1 MSLHAALA
9 SGNPVTGIGHMLA
22 LPFELRAYVAG
33 TLIAAAAGLTGYFV
47 VLRSQVFTG
56 DALSHVA
63 FTGALAALAAGID
76 LRAGLF
82 AACVIFAIAM
92 GALARGGRA
101 DDVVIGNVFAWI
113 LGLGVFF
120 LTVYTAGA
128 SATGGG
134 NNGGSGVNVLFG
146 SIFGLTAGQT
156 TVAAVIAAA
165 VIIAILAIARP
176 LLFASIDP
184 AVAAA
189 RGLPV
194 RLLGTG
200 FLVLVGITAGEA
212 TQAVGALLILG
223 LLATPAAAAQ
233 RLTTRPFLALWASAG
248 IAVASIWAGLG
259 IAYAASSI
267 PPSFAIIAVAAA
279 AYVITLAATA
289 IIRRRRTPPRL
300 TRQPADPR
308 AALPDG

>member
-1 MSLHAALA
+1 MVTALSA
-9 SGNPVTGIGHMLA
+9 GDPITGIGHMLA
-22 LPFELRAYVAG
+22 LPFEVRAYVVG
-33 TLIAAAAGLTGYFV
+33 TLIAAAAGLIGYFV

-76 LRAGLF
+76 LRIGLF
-82 AACVIFAIAM
+82 AACVVFAIAM
-92 GALARGGRA
+92 TALGRDGRA
-101 DDVVIGNVFAWI
+101 DDVVIGNLFAWI

-120 LTVYTAGA
+120 LTVYTTGA

-134 NNGGSGVNVLFG
+134 NNGSSGVNVLFG

-156 TVAAVIAAA
+156 TTAAIIAAA
-165 VIIAILAIARP
+165 VILAILAIARP
-176 LLFASIDP
+176 LLFASVDP

-189 RGLPV
+189 DGVPV
-194 RLLGTG
+194 RLLGLG
-200 FLVLVGITAGEA
+200 FLVLAGITAGEA

-223 LLATPAAAAQ
+223 LLATPAATAQ

-248 IAVASIWAGLG
+248 IAVASMWAGLG

-267 PPSFAIIAVAAA
+267 PPSFAILAVSTGAYVAA
-279 AYVITLAATA
+279 LGGTA
-289 IIRRRRTPPRL
+289 L
-300 TRQPADPR
+300 TRHRATPVKAASASGPAS
-308 AALPDG
+308 AL

>member
-1 MSLHAALA
+1 MVTALA
-9 SGNPVTGIGHMLA
+9 AGDPITGIGHMLA
-22 LPFELRAYVAG
+22 LPFEVRAYVVG
-33 TLIAAAAGLTGYFV
+33 TLIAAAAGLIGYFV

-76 LRAGLF
+76 LRIGLF
-82 AACVIFAIAM
+82 AACVVFAVAM
-92 GALARGGRA
+92 SALGRDGRA
-101 DDVVIGNVFAWI
+101 DDVVIGNLFAWI

-120 LTVYTAGA
+120 LTVYTTGA

-134 NNGGSGVNVLFG
+134 DNGSSGVNVLFG

-156 TVAAVIAAA
+156 TTAAIIAAA
-165 VIIAILAIARP
+165 VILAILAIARP
-176 LLFASIDP
+176 LLFASVDP

-189 RGLPV
+189 RGVPV
-194 RLLGTG
+194 RLLGLG
-200 FLVLVGITAGEA
+200 FLVLAGITAGEA

-223 LLATPAAAAQ
+223 LLATPAATAQ

-248 IAVASIWAGLG
+248 IAVASMWAGLG

-267 PPSFAIIAVAAA
+267 PPSFAILAVSTGAYVAA
-279 AYVITLAATA
+279 LGGTA
-289 IIRRRRTPPRL
+289 L
-300 TRQPADPR
+300 TRQR
-308 AALPDG
+308 ATPVT

>member
-1 MSLHAALA
+1 MVTALA
-9 SGNPVTGIGHMLA
+9 AGDPITGIGHMLA
-22 LPFELRAYVAG
+22 LPFEVRAYVVG
-33 TLIAAAAGLTGYFV
+33 TLIAAAAGLIGYFV

-76 LRAGLF
+76 LRIGLF
-82 AACVIFAIAM
+82 AACVVFAIAM
-92 GALARGGRA
+92 TALGRDGRA
-101 DDVVIGNVFAWI
+101 DDVVIGNLFAWI

-120 LTVYTAGA
+120 LTVYTTGA

-134 NNGGSGVNVLFG
+134 NNGSSGVNVLFG

-156 TVAAVIAAA
+156 TTAAIIAAA
-165 VIIAILAIARP
+165 VILAILAIARP
-176 LLFASIDP
+176 LLFASVDP

-189 RGLPV
+189 RGVPV
-194 RLLGTG
+194 RLLGLG
-200 FLVLVGITAGEA
+200 FLVLAGITAGEA

-223 LLATPAAAAQ
+223 LLATPAATAQ

-248 IAVASIWAGLG
+248 IAVASMWAGLG

-267 PPSFAIIAVAAA
+267 PPSFAILAVSTGAYVAA
-279 AYVITLAATA
+279 LGGTA
-289 IIRRRRTPPRL
+289 L
-300 TRQPADPR
+300 TRQRATPVRAGSASGPAS
-308 AALPDG
+308 AL

>member
-1 MSLHAALA
+1 
-9 SGNPVTGIGHMLA
+9 MLA
-22 LPFELRAYVAG
+22 LPFEVRAYVVG
-33 TLIAAAAGLTGYFV
+33 TLIAAAAGLIGYFV

-76 LRAGLF
+76 LRIGLF
-82 AACVIFAIAM
+82 AACVVFAIAM
-92 GALARGGRA
+92 TALGRDGRA
-101 DDVVIGNVFAWI
+101 DDVVIGNLFAWI

-120 LTVYTAGA
+120 LTVYTTGA

-134 NNGGSGVNVLFG
+134 NNGSSGVNVLFG

-156 TVAAVIAAA
+156 TTAAIIAAA
-165 VIIAILAIARP
+165 VILAILAIARP
-176 LLFASIDP
+176 LLFASVDP

-189 RGLPV
+189 RGVPV
-194 RLLGTG
+194 RLLGLG
-200 FLVLVGITAGEA
+200 FLVLAGITAGEA

-223 LLATPAAAAQ
+223 LLATPAATAQ

-248 IAVASIWAGLG
+248 IAVASMWAGLG

-267 PPSFAIIAVAAA
+267 PPSFAILAVSTGAYVAA
-279 AYVITLAATA
+279 LGGTA
-289 IIRRRRTPPRL
+289 L
-300 TRQPADPR
+300 TRQRATPVRAGSASGPAS
-308 AALPDG
+308 AL

>member
-1 MSLHAALA
+1 MVTALA
-9 SGNPVTGIGHMLA
+9 AGDPITGIGHMLA
-22 LPFELRAYVAG
+22 LPFEVRAYVVG
-33 TLIAAAAGLTGYFV
+33 TLIAAAAGLIGYFV

-76 LRAGLF
+76 LRIGLF
-82 AACVIFAIAM
+82 AACVVFAVAM
-92 GALARGGRA
+92 TALGRDGRA
-101 DDVVIGNVFAWI
+101 DDVVIGNLFAWI

-128 SATGGG
+128 SATRGG
-134 NNGGSGVNVLFG
+134 NNGSSGVNVLFG

-156 TVAAVIAAA
+156 TTAAIIAAA
-165 VIIAILAIARP
+165 VILAILAIARP
-176 LLFASIDP
+176 LLFASVDP

-189 RGLPV
+189 RGVPV
-194 RLLGTG
+194 RLLGLG
-200 FLVLVGITAGEA
+200 FLVLAGITAGEA

-223 LLATPAAAAQ
+223 LLATPAATAQ

-248 IAVASIWAGLG
+248 IAVASMWAGLG

-267 PPSFAIIAVAAA
+267 PPSFAILAVSTGAYVAA
-279 AYVITLAATA
+279 LGGTA
-289 IIRRRRTPPRL
+289 L
-300 TRQPADPR
+300 TRQRATPVKAASASGPAS
-308 AALPDG
+308 AL

>member
-1 MSLHAALA
+1 MVTALA
-9 SGNPVTGIGHMLA
+9 AGDPITGIGHMLA
-22 LPFELRAYVAG
+22 LPFEVRAYVVG
-33 TLIAAAAGLTGYFV
+33 TLIAAAAGLIGYFV

-76 LRAGLF
+76 LRIGLF
-82 AACVIFAIAM
+82 AACVVFAVAM
-92 GALARGGRA
+92 SALGRDGRA
-101 DDVVIGNVFAWI
+101 DDVVIGNLFAWI

-120 LTVYTAGA
+120 LTVYTSGA

-134 NNGGSGVNVLFG
+134 NNGSSGVNVLFG

-156 TVAAVIAAA
+156 TTAAIIAAA
-165 VIIAILAIARP
+165 VILAILAIARP
-176 LLFASIDP
+176 LLFASVDP

-189 RGLPV
+189 RGVPV
-194 RLLGTG
+194 RLLGLG
-200 FLVLVGITAGEA
+200 FLVLAGITAGEA

-223 LLATPAAAAQ
+223 LLATPAATAQ

-248 IAVASIWAGLG
+248 IAVASMWAGLG

-267 PPSFAIIAVAAA
+267 PPSFAILAVSTGAYVAA
-279 AYVITLAATA
+279 LGGTA
-289 IIRRRRTPPRL
+289 L
-300 TRQPADPR
+300 TRQRATPVKAASASGPAS
-308 AALPDG
+308 AL